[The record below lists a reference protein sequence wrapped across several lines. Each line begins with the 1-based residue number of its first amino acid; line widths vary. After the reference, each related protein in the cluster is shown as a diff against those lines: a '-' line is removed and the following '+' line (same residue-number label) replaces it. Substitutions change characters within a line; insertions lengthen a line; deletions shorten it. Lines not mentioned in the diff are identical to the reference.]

1 VSIFGCSPAP
11 RDSCRGCW
19 LPHGPSPHTA
29 FLLPTL
35 PRSRAADTACFI
47 ARELGIIDNET
58 FQRYLAV
65 KDTDPEAR
73 RRIVLQGSEIEAI
86 PKDPEGTKVP
96 AEPELAKYVLDVNVY
111 ARVSPEHKLRI
122 VRALKNT
129 HNRITSMTGDG
140 VNDAPALKEA
150 HGALCASPV
159 FLGWGAS
166 TASSATWVA
175 VACVPLLSGP
185 PRRARARLSAACRVV
200 RPSPPACRRR
210 SLPRPPPSPGPRL
223 RTRLAPPCSRRGHG
237 HHRY

>member
-1 VSIFGCSPAP
+1 MKLARPVSRCWLSPRGWHVCPRRSVCLPLQLSSPLCPGAP
-11 RDSCRGCW
+11 HGRCRGW
-19 LPHGPSPHTA
+19 WRPHGSSPRQTVPLPSPP
-29 FLLPTL
+29 LPC
-35 PRSRAADTACFI
+35 AADTACFI

-73 RRIVLQGSEIEAI
+73 KRIVLQGSEIEAI

-150 HGALCASPV
+150 HGALRSLLCFCLGGCAS
-159 FLGWGAS
+159 
-166 TASSATWVA
+166 WVA
-175 VACVPLLSGP
+175 
-185 PRRARARLSAACRVV
+185 AACAR
-200 RPSPPACRRR
+200 
-210 SLPRPPPSPGPRL
+210 
-223 RTRLAPPCSRRGHG
+223 PCSRQPCAARS
-237 HHRY
+237 RLL